1 VPNTH
6 WAKNHR
12 FPDLQARIGSVLAAG
27 TASCGLCISYD
38 ARITAIFPI
47 APLVFQEIFV
57 SIRLYSNLP
66 AALTL
71 LVASLWAT
79 QVNAQA
85 SAAAASPADP
95 VAPAAMAQAASP
107 AYRST
112 LEGYQRYTDEKTINW
127 KEANDAT
134 ARIGGWREYA
144 KEASQAQAQESSAK
158 PDSGAAPIKP

>member
-12 FPDLQARIGSVLAAG
+12 FPDLQARTGSVLAAG
-27 TASCGLCISYD
+27 TARCGLCISYD
-38 ARITAIFPI
+38 ARITAISPI

-85 SAAAASPADP
+85 SAASPAHP
-95 VAPAAMAQAASP
+95 VAPAATAEAAPP
-107 AYRST
+107 AYHSA
-112 LEGYQRYTDEKTINW
+112 LEGYQHYTDEKTVNW

-144 KEASQAQAQESSAK
+144 KEASQSMAPEGAAKSDSRAVPAK
-158 PDSGAAPIKP
+158 P